1 MPLDGVNVQNPLG
14 TLPLKEYFDVA
25 KHRKWWI
32 ILVAIAM
39 FVGATVVAVRMPNIY
54 KAETVILVDPQKVP
68 DNYVPTTVSSTV
80 SDRLSTIRQ
89 IALSPTRLE
98 ALIEEALIEGLQL
111 DRRPDAP
118 RDRQRLV
125 QKLQKSITIEVGE
138 FGGQRLS
145 SFKICYFGSN
155 PGDSASIANKL
166 AALVIRDNLQARE
179 QQFSGTAQFLDTE
192 LNNVKRQL
200 EAKEME
206 VQRIKSQNVMD
217 LPESKQYHL
226 EALNGLREQLRVSQD
241 RLIQLQ
247 QNKAYLKS
255 TMTTTAPTVDLDGA
269 TAGPRVSPH
278 QTQIQQLETRLSELQ
293 VRYGPSHPDVRKLQ
307 TEINNIKKKAA
318 QDDST
323 SDMRPE
329 VQPTATRKASHNPV
343 LEAEISKIDDEMA
356 KETKLQAELEPQIEQ
371 HLSKLQRLPVFEQKL
386 SDEMRDYETLN
397 SQYNQL
403 LNKKLSAAMAKELD
417 AQQQGER
424 FIILDSA
431 AVPTAPYGPNRPLIM
446 LAGLLGGL
454 LGGFALA
461 IIVDLADPTVRS
473 EREASEIF
481 GRQVLAGVP
490 VILMPAEL
498 RARFLRGIGMITGTA
513 LGASLLAIGISYLLR
528 LVS

>member
-1 MPLDGVNVQNPLG
+1 MPVDSLNVQNPLG
-14 TLPLKEYFDVA
+14 TLPLMEYFDVA

-89 IALSPTRLE
+89 IALSPTRLQI
-98 ALIEEALIEGLQL
+98 LIQSLQL

-125 QKLQKSITIEVGE
+125 QKVQKSITIEVGE
-138 FGGQRLS
+138 SGGQRLS
-145 SFKICYFGSN
+145 SFKICYFG
-155 PGDSASIANKL
+155 ASPQDAANVANQL
-166 AALVIRDNLQARE
+166 AALVIRDNLHARE
-179 QQFSGTAQFLDTE
+179 QQFSGTAEFLDTE
-192 LNNVKRQL
+192 LNNIKQQL
-200 EAKEME
+200 ETKEKE
-206 VQRIKSQNVMD
+206 VQRIKSQNLMD

-226 EALNGLREQLRVSQD
+226 EALNGLRNQLRVSQD
-241 RLIQLQ
+241 RLNQLQ

-255 TMTTTAPTVDLDGA
+255 AMSAAAPTVDLDGA
-269 TAGPRVSPH
+269 TASPSVSPY
-278 QTQIQQLETRLSELQ
+278 QTQIQQLETRLSELK

-307 TEINNIKKKAA
+307 NEINSIKLKGAK
-318 QDDST
+318 DDST

-329 VQPTATRKASHNPV
+329 VQPTATRKTLHNPV
-343 LEAEISKIDDEMA
+343 VESELTKIDDEIA
-356 KETKLQAELEPQIEQ
+356 KETKVQAELEPQIAL
-371 HLSKLQRLPVFEQKL
+371 HLSKLQRVPVFEQQL
-386 SDEMRDYETLN
+386 SDQMRDYDTLN
-397 SQYNQL
+397 AQYNQL
-403 LNKKLSAAMAKELD
+403 LNKRLSAAMAKELD

-431 AVPTAPYGPNRPLIM
+431 TAPTRPYGPNRPLIM

-461 IIVDLADPTVRS
+461 IMVDMTDQSVRS
-473 EREASEIF
+473 EREASEIV
-481 GRQVLAGVP
+481 GRQVLAAVP
-490 VILMPAEL
+490 VILMPSQL
-498 RARFLRGIGMITGTA
+498 RARFFRGFGMITGTA
-513 LGASLLAIGISYLLR
+513 LAAAVIAIGVSYILQ